1 MESLGRMPLCRQVPS
16 QTRNA
21 TNFLHLFEEETAQ
34 ENCILTRNFCSG
46 LTATVTEWWP
56 TGSSARPCDLL
67 GSTRLRRN
75 CRSSSTI
82 SSQSSAPTEATPLIF
97 WGVGVGWGGA
107 RGHPCPKLLA
117 LFQEVHFWSIK
128 WVLFLKLGPW
138 GGGAGG
144 YVIRAIKKTFFF
156 FIGVLP

>member
-1 MESLGRMPLCRQVPS
+1 MESLGRVPLCRQVPS

-56 TGSSARPCDLL
+56 TGSSARPCALS

-75 CRSSSTI
+75 CRSSFSI
-82 SSQSSAPTEATPLIF
+82 SSQKPAPTEETPLIF
-97 WGVGVGWGGA
+97 SEGGRGATHVGPFSRSAFLVNKRRTISLIGVMRRWHLGDSGNEENVF
-107 RGHPCPKLLA
+107 LLNWC
-117 LFQEVHFWSIK
+117 LP
-128 WVLFLKLGPW
+128 LGPD
-138 GGGAGG
+138 
-144 YVIRAIKKTFFF
+144 
-156 FIGVLP
+156 